1 MSIRHPAL
9 ATRRRIF
16 RGDAKM
22 KNVYDWVGSLSLDPM
37 FLKIFCNNTD
47 AIPPSDPALKYA
59 LTTLNMAEVDEPLY
73 FEDNKEITVKGF
85 QGADDQNVFSVNS
98 RRLQEK
104 KKLRLD
110 YNIAPFTA
118 DHHNIFNYLMK
129 IYEDERVTSRCISV
143 NFKGE
148 DAYSEGVAR
157 DVFSEFFKFAFR
169 FKSADISS
177 CVPSSFSEE
186 ESVTFGNILTH
197 CFVQFNMFPTG
208 FPKAVLEYIT
218 FDKVRN
224 EILQESFYNYISQCE
239 KNIIQRCLQSK
250 NFDEEIV

>member
-16 RGDAKM
+16 RGDAKI
-22 KNVYDWVGSLSLDPM
+22 KNVYDWVGSLSLEPM

-118 DHHNIFNYLMK
+118 DRHNVFNYLMK
-129 IYEDERVTSRCISV
+129 IYEDERVTSAVFWLTLKERTPMVKESLGMYFQ
-143 NFKGE
+143 NFSNLHFILKVLI
-148 DAYSEGVAR
+148 YLLVYL
-157 DVFSEFFKFAFR
+157 
-169 FKSADISS
+169 
-177 CVPSSFSEE
+177 VPS
-186 ESVTFGNILTH
+186 
-197 CFVQFNMFPTG
+197 
-208 FPKAVLEYIT
+208 A
-218 FDKVRN
+218 RR
-224 EILQESFYNYISQCE
+224 SQLHLG
-239 KNIIQRCLQSK
+239 RY
-250 NFDEEIV
+250 